1 MEQVRAEAEEQGY
14 RYCYGSLFAP
24 NYNSRGQMVGP
35 MQDWQVEAHC
45 LRADDPWDGFA
56 TVEEGERPR
65 EYQGYVA
72 HFMAFMS
79 ALWPMFEWN
88 PNSVKIIKEMFAEGR
103 QFLGIAG
110 HGSSS
115 KTETLAYASVA
126 LFLVD
131 PKNTMCIV
139 TSKTVEIAQKK
150 IWGSVRRAWNQL
162 KTVIPESQ
170 LPGELTMKAI
180 TYVDITTGDQ
190 DPQRGLMLMPG
201 EQSQYRKSADKYQGM
216 KAPFLL
222 VAADELATLSPA
234 IVETA
239 ISNLTKGTSDVK
251 LENGRIRKGKFR
263 FAGSF
268 NPETHHDAS
277 RKVAMPKAGWG
288 SITVN
293 DMEWETELGYCI
305 RFDGLK
311 SPNVLD
317 GKATW
322 TGLYT
327 REMLEKDLVH
337 YHGEKTAGF
346 WTMVRGFWPPMGIED
361 AIYSSQEIETY
372 RGEWMEEKG
381 FYWLSPPV
389 RVAGLDPS
397 FRPGGD
403 RAVLYFGMCGRAR
416 FDDSREM
423 MVFQFC
429 DPLGSSVSPGYIILA
444 EDVTKAQDK
453 SRQVAEAL
461 KMECEKRS
469 IRIENVGID
478 VTGAASFGSLVRMV
492 WGDGFLEID
501 FSQSASD
508 TPISAT
514 DPMPANERYAD
525 RPSELWYSGKY
536 LLWTEQLKGI
546 SPDLAQEMVSR
557 SFTESGGKIKIES
570 KDKMKVRIGKSPDIS
585 DAAFCGLDVARQR
598 HGLTSTAQN
607 SKTKEQ
613 LANDGGDD
621 AFMKWAKEMH
631 VAGRPAMVYQGPRI

>member
-1 MEQVRAEAEEQGY
+1 MIATEEPLKTMEEVRAEAEEQGY
-14 RYCYGSLFAP
+14 RYCYGSLFPP

-35 MQDWQVEAHC
+35 MQDWQIEAHC
-45 LRADDPWDGFA
+45 LRADKPWA
-56 TVEEGERPR
+56 EYTHVLEGEKPM

-72 HFMAFMS
+72 HFMAFVS
-79 ALWPMFEWN
+79 ALWPTFEWN
-88 PNSVKIIKEMFAEGR
+88 PNSVKIIKELFVEGR
-103 QFLGIAG
+103 QFLGVAG

-115 KTETLAYASVA
+115 KTETLAYAAVA
-126 LFLVD
+126 FFLID
-131 PKNTMCIV
+131 PRNTMCIV

-162 KTVIPESQ
+162 KTVIKEKD

-180 TYVDITTGDQ
+180 TYIDITTGDQ

-216 KAPFLL
+216 KAPNLM

-239 ISNLTKGTSDVK
+239 ISNLTKGAT
-251 LENGRIRKGKFR
+251 RMFKFV
-263 FAGSF
+263 GSF

-361 AIYSSQEIETY
+361 AIYSSQEIETH

-381 FYWLSPPV
+381 FHWLEAPI
-389 RVAGLDPS
+389 RCAGLDPS
-397 FRPGGD
+397 YRPGGD
-403 RAVLYFGMCGRAR
+403 RAVLYFGQCGLAS
-416 FDDSREM
+416 FDDKRVQ
-423 MVFQFC
+423 MVFQFG
-429 DPLGSSVSPGYIILA
+429 DPLGPQISPGYLILA

-461 KMECEKRS
+461 KCECEKRS

-501 FSQSASD
+501 FSQSASE

-514 DPMPANERYAD
+514 DPMPSNERYAD
-525 RPSELWYSGKY
+525 KPSELWYSGKY

-557 SFTESGGKIKIES
+557 SFTESGGKIKIEP
-570 KDKMKVRIGKSPDIS
+570 KDKMKLRIGKSPDIS
-585 DAAFCGLDVARQR
+585 DGAFCCLDVARQR
-598 HGLTSTAQN
+598 LNLVSNAQN
-607 SKTKEQ
+607 TKTKEQ
-613 LANDGGDD
+613 EKAGEEDGFTG
-621 AFMKWAKEMH
+621 WARRMGLQG
-631 VAGRPAMVYQGPRI
+631 ASIQSLVYES